1 MILET
6 LKKEIMRL
14 ADQDFDI
21 LLRWA
26 GGEEYNR
33 RKATPLV
40 NAAQAE
46 VVKALQDEGK
56 LTKPDAL
63 TDPEKLPEDLTD
75 VPEWA
80 NPGVDHASMYR
91 RGDIVRVGGKIY
103 QSQFDGL
110 NHWQP
115 GATDVLPTIWLDITP
130 LPKKLGPDGRE
141 ITPGTEGYPIPWRAG
156 LELHEGQ
163 YVTESGALY
172 RVLRD
177 IETIDPT
184 HVPSTLL
191 GNFYEL
197 VKSREELEFGED
209 EAWEDPAGGVGD
221 FHQPTGGHDAYPL
234 GKKVRFE
241 GHVWENLLESNG
253 FSPAAYPAGWKKIS

>member
-6 LKKEIMRL
+6 LKKEIMGL
-14 ADQDFDI
+14 EDPDFDI

-63 TDPEKLPEDLTD
+63 TDPDRLPEDLTD

-80 NPGVDHASMYR
+80 NPGVDHAAMYR
-91 RGDIVRVGGKIY
+91 RGDIVRVGEKIY

-115 GATDVLPTIWLDITP
+115 AGEGVLPTIWLDITP
-130 LPKKLGPDGRE
+130 LPK
-141 ITPGTEGYPIPWRAG
+141 ITDEAGHEVEAGTVTNPIPWKAG
-156 LELHEGQ
+156 IELHEGQ
-163 YVTESGALY
+163 YTTHDGKLY
-172 RVLRD
+172 RVTRD
-177 IETIDPT
+177 VETLDPT
-184 HVPSTLL
+184 HTPDTLI
-191 GNFYEL
+191 GHFYE
-197 VKSREELEFGED
+197 EATPEDEFGED
-209 EAWEDPAGGVGD
+209 DAWEEPNDVED
-221 FHQPTGGHDAYPL
+221 FTQPTGGHDAYPL
-234 GKKVRFE
+234 GKKIRFE
-241 GHVWENLLESNG
+241 GHIYESVIESNA
-253 FSPAAYPAGWKKIS
+253 FSPTAYPAGWKKIS

>member
-6 LKKEIMRL
+6 LKKEIMGL

-63 TDPEKLPEDLTD
+63 TDPDKLPEDLTD

-91 RGDIVRVGGKIY
+91 RGDIVRVGEKIY

-130 LPKKLGPDGRE
+130 LPK
-141 ITPGTEGYPIPWRAG
+141 ITDDQGHEVEAGTAQNPIPWKAG
-156 LELHEGQ
+156 IELHEGQ
-163 YVTESGALY
+163 YTTHGGKLYKVT
-172 RVLRD
+172 RD
-177 IETIDPT
+177 VETLDPSHT
-184 HVPSTLL
+184 PDTLI
-191 GNFYEL
+191 GHFYAEATP
-197 VKSREELEFGED
+197 EDEFGED
-209 EAWEDPAGGVGD
+209 DAWEGPDTVED
-221 FHQPTGGHDAYPL
+221 FIQPTGANDAYSL
-234 GKKVRFE
+234 GKKVKFE
-241 GHVWENLLESNG
+241 GHIYESVIESNA
-253 FSPAAYPAGWKKIS
+253 FSPTAYPAGWKKIS

>member
-6 LKKEIMRL
+6 LKKEIMGL
-14 ADQDFDI
+14 EDPDFDI

-80 NPGVDHASMYR
+80 NPHTDHAAMYR
-91 RGDIVRVGGKIY
+91 RGDIVRVGEKIY

-115 GATDVLPTIWLDITP
+115 GGEGVLPTVWLDITP
-130 LPKKLGPDGRE
+130 IPK
-141 ITPGTEGYPIPWRAG
+141 ITDEAGHEVEAGTVKNPIPWRAG
-156 LELHEGQ
+156 IELHEGQ
-163 YVTESGALY
+163 FTTHGGKLYKVT
-172 RVLRD
+172 RD
-177 IETIDPT
+177 VETLDPSHT
-184 HVPSTLL
+184 PDTLI
-191 GNFYEL
+191 GHFYE
-197 VKSREELEFGED
+197 EATPEDEFGED
-209 EAWEDPAGGVGD
+209 DAWEDLNAVED
-221 FHQPTGGHDAYPL
+221 FKQPTGGHDAYPL
-234 GKKVRFE
+234 GKKVKFE
-241 GHVWENLLESNG
+241 GHIYESVIESNA
-253 FSPAAYPAGWKKIS
+253 FSPTAYPAGWKKIR

>member
-6 LKKEIMRL
+6 LKKEIMGL

-63 TDPEKLPEDLTD
+63 TDPEKLPEDVSD
-75 VPEWA
+75 IPEWA
-80 NPGVDHASMYR
+80 DPRTDHAAMYR
-91 RGDIVRVGGKIY
+91 RGDIVRVGEKIY
-103 QSQFDGL
+103 LSQFDGL

-130 LPKKLGPDGRE
+130 LPK
-141 ITPGTEGYPIPWRAG
+141 ITDDQGHEVEAGTVKNPIPWKAG
-156 LELHEGQ
+156 IELREGQ
-163 YVTESGALY
+163 YTTHGGKLY
-172 RVLRD
+172 RVTRD
-177 IETIDPT
+177 VETLDPT
-184 HVPSTLL
+184 HTPDTLI
-191 GNFYEL
+191 GHFYE
-197 VKSREELEFGED
+197 EATPEDEFGED
-209 EAWEDPAGGVGD
+209 DAWEEPDAVED
-221 FHQPTGGHDAYPL
+221 FIRPTGQHDAYPL
-234 GKKVRFE
+234 GKKIRFE
-241 GHVWENLLESNG
+241 GHVYESLIDMNTY
-253 FSPAAYPAGWKKIS
+253 SPRDYPDGWKRLD